1 MSPLI
6 SKLPFLNIITEVLLI
21 HVPRV
26 KFTAEIITSSISKAV
41 FSFST
46 VENENTAL
54 LILLVII
61 FYLCSDLNED
71 SRAFN
76 KETNVIIKWR
86 KVDST

>member
-26 KFTAEIITSSISKAV
+26 KFT
-41 FSFST
+41 

-54 LILLVII
+54 LMLLVIS
-61 FYLCSDLNED
+61 FYLCSDLYKD
-71 SRAFN
+71 FKASN
-76 KETNVIIKWR
+76 KETSVIIKWR
-86 KVDST
+86 KLDSK

>member
-26 KFTAEIITSSISKAV
+26 KFT
-41 FSFST
+41 

-54 LILLVII
+54 LILLVIFFI
-61 FYLCSDLNED
+61 YVAIYTKISKRL
-71 SRAFN
+71 
-76 KETNVIIKWR
+76 TR
-86 KVDST
+86 KLVLS

>member
-26 KFTAEIITSSISKAV
+26 KFT
-41 FSFST
+41 

-54 LILLVII
+54 LMLIV
-61 FYLCSDLNED
+61 FYYYYLCSDLYKD
-71 SRAFN
+71 FKAFN
-76 KETNVIIKWR
+76 KETSVIIKWR
-86 KVDST
+86 KLDSK

>member
-26 KFTAEIITSSISKAV
+26 KFT
-41 FSFST
+41 

-54 LILLVII
+54 LMLLVIFFI
-61 FYLCSDLNED
+61 YVAIYTKISKRL
-71 SRAFN
+71 
-76 KETNVIIKWR
+76 TR
-86 KVDST
+86 KLVLS

>member
-26 KFTAEIITSSISKAV
+26 KFTSSISKAV